1 MSVKSIVLTLALAYA
16 GWALFMNARGAY
28 ELFVGRPYADRQRT
42 EYYRHRLS
50 GTPLEKTLR
59 DANLFGK
66 TAHAKFVI
74 CGQDYTEQWDYICS
88 IDNYVVAKNSPVDP
102 GRRFIGTKFGLMVDD
117 THVTRTSALVPADG
131 PDPPF
136 K

>member
-1 MSVKSIVLTLALAYA
+1 MSLALAYA
-16 GWALFMNARGAY
+16 GWALFMNTRGVY
-28 ELFVGRPYADRQRT
+28 ELFVGRPYADRQRN

-74 CGQDYTEQWDYICS
+74 CGTHEQWDYICY
-88 IDNYVVAKNSPVDP
+88 IDDYVIPKDAKVDP

-117 THVTRTSALVPADG
+117 THVTRTVG
-131 PDPPF
+131 PGSC
-136 K
+136 

>member
-1 MSVKSIVLTLALAYA
+1 MHRPTTRARRIGSPDYKSGWPHSERGHRCSAGPRDSPRHGFCPSLDDVMSVKSIVLTLALAYA

-66 TAHAKFVI
+66 T
-74 CGQDYTEQWDYICS
+74 
-88 IDNYVVAKNSPVDP
+88 
-102 GRRFIGTKFGLMVDD
+102 
-117 THVTRTSALVPADG
+117 
-131 PDPPF
+131 
-136 K
+136 